1 MDYDRNHSPRIVSR
15 VPQEVIQ
22 EKLDYIK
29 QNSKFLEYKK
39 GINQESLYFV
49 LYRKRDEWNIS
60 DTKYMNLLNYY
71 LTQRAE
77 INNQLRINE
86 KIITLLELEMLFM
99 RIEQAHNTILSF
111 NIHCKTAIDTLNS
124 FS

>member
-1 MDYDRNHSPRIVSR
+1 MYYDKNHSPRIASR
-15 VPQEVIQ
+15 VPRKNIQ

-39 GINQESLYFV
+39 GINQESLHFV
-49 LYRKRDEWNIS
+49 LHRNRDEWNIS

-77 INNQLRINE
+77 VNNQLRINE
-86 KIITLLELEMLFM
+86 KIITLLELELLFG
-99 RIEQAHNTILSF
+99 RLAQAHNTFLSF
-111 NIHCKTAIDTLNS
+111 NIHCKKGIDTLHS
-124 FS
+124 LS